1 MSKKQLW
8 KQRIAELVFPWLLVE
23 NISGHLIISNSLVAF
38 PSARPMTIWI
48 CSVGGSISVL
58 LGRVPFPWLPPVRF
72 WHHPWDIQA
81 PLFLQGKTSLKVMSY
96 HFVDLGQQLCPQFHS
111 SISPCIASY
120 SLILRRSGSLVAR
133 ESG

>member
-23 NISGHLIISNSLVAF
+23 NISDYLIISNSLVAF

-58 LGRVPFPWLPPVRF
+58 LGRVPFPWLPPARF
-72 WHHPWDIQA
+72 WHHPWDIR
-81 PLFLQGKTSLKVMSY
+81 GTS
-96 HFVDLGQQLCPQFHS
+96 F
-111 SISPCIASY
+111 SP
-120 SLILRRSGSLVAR
+120 R
-133 ESG
+133 